1 MRNIASEIGLERV
14 AAVVD
19 EFYRRVQLDPHLSQP
34 FAVVHDWPVH
44 KQHLTHFWWVSLGGE
59 RYADYQYQVPAKHEA
74 AGFTPALLDIWLPL
88 FSATLHDL
96 LPAELALPWLQR
108 AEKIGSS
115 LRMLHQFYH
124 GADAQPHT
132 PAERIAGLSA

>member
-34 FAVVHDWPVH
+34 FSVVHDWPAH

-88 FSATLHDL
+88 FSATLHDV

-132 PAERIAGLSA
+132 QAERIAGLSA

>member
-14 AAVVD
+14 SAVVD

-34 FAVVHDWPVH
+34 FAVVHDWPAH
-44 KQHLTHFWWVSLGGE
+44 KLHLTHFWWVSLGGE

-108 AEKIGSS
+108 AEKIGTS